1 MTLVNEASSTIE
13 QGRVIRTEP
22 AIGAQSPAGSA
33 ITVFVSSGGNKVA
46 VPQVEGQTEVDARA
60 LLATAGL
67 TPDVKYQDV
76 PANDVNIGK
85 VISQGTDA
93 GTLVDPGFII
103 RLTIGR
109 AAAVTP

>member
-1 MTLVNEASSTIE
+1 
-13 QGRVIRTEP
+13 
-22 AIGAQSPAGSA
+22 
-33 ITVFVSSGGNKVA
+33 
-46 VPQVEGQTEVDARA
+46 PQVEGQTEVDARA

-76 PANDVNIGK
+76 PQNDVNIGK

-93 GTLVDPGFII
+93 ETMVDPGFII